1 MGSGKT
7 HNKENKSGFSESPE
21 TLNRMAIFDFA
32 VLTIVTQLVL
42 AFLYPDNSDVFL
54 LFSLPYLIP
63 AILSKSNNS
72 AVYPVTIV
80 IAVIS
85 ILIGIING
93 YFLISLKE
101 WVLFFNKGYSL
112 RFLELSYLILL
123 TGYIGMGSFAVRVI
137 YLDKMVSEK
146 YNK

>member
-1 MGSGKT
+1 MDSGKS
-7 HNKENKSGFSESPE
+7 NYKENKSDFSESVE
-21 TLNRMAIFDFA
+21 RLNRRAIFDFS

-54 LFSLPYLIP
+54 LLSLPYLIP

-72 AVYPVTIV
+72 AVYPVTLV

-85 ILIGIING
+85 ILFGLLNG

-101 WVLFFNKGYSL
+101 WVVFFKKGYSL
-112 RFLELSYLILL
+112 NFLELSYLILL
-123 TGYIGMGSFAVRVI
+123 TGYIGMVYFSVR
-137 YLDKMVSEK
+137 K
-146 YNK
+146 YFFKQLV

>member
-1 MGSGKT
+1 MDSGKS
-7 HNKENKSGFSESPE
+7 NYKENKSDFSESVE
-21 TLNRMAIFDFA
+21 RLNRRAIFDFS

-54 LFSLPYLIP
+54 LLSLPYLIP

-72 AVYPVTIV
+72 AVYPVTLV

-85 ILIGIING
+85 ILFGLLNG

-101 WVLFFNKGYSL
+101 WVVFFKKGYTL

-123 TGYIGMGSFAVRVI
+123 TGYIGMVYFSVR
-137 YLDKMVSEK
+137 K
-146 YNK
+146 YFFKQLV

>member
-1 MGSGKT
+1 MESGKSY
-7 HNKENKSGFSESPE
+7 NKENKSGFSESVE
-21 TLNRMAIFDFA
+21 RLNRRAIFDFS

-72 AVYPVTIV
+72 AVYPVTLV

-85 ILIGIING
+85 ILFGLLNG

-101 WVLFFNKGYSL
+101 WVVFFKKGYTSASWNYPTLFYL
-112 RFLELSYLILL
+112 RAI
-123 TGYIGMGSFAVRVI
+123 
-137 YLDKMVSEK
+137 
-146 YNK
+146 

>member
-1 MGSGKT
+1 MESGKSY
-7 HNKENKSGFSESPE
+7 NKENKSDFSESVE
-21 TLNRMAIFDFA
+21 RLNRRAIFDFS

-63 AILSKSNNS
+63 AILSKSDNS
-72 AVYPVTIV
+72 AVYPVTLV

-85 ILIGIING
+85 IFIGLLNG

-101 WVLFFNKGYSL
+101 WIVFFKKGYSL

-123 TGYIGMGSFAVRVI
+123 LSYIGMVYFSVR
-137 YLDKMVSEK
+137 K
-146 YNK
+146 YFSKQLV

>member
-1 MGSGKT
+1 MDSGKS
-7 HNKENKSGFSESPE
+7 NYKENKSGFSESPE
-21 TLNRMAIFDFA
+21 TLNRRAIFDFS

-54 LFSLPYLIP
+54 LLSLPYLIP
-63 AILSKSNNS
+63 AILSKSNKG
-72 AVYPVTIV
+72 AVYPVTLA

-85 ILIGIING
+85 ILFGLLNG

-101 WVLFFNKGYSL
+101 WVVFFKKGYTL

-123 TGYIGMGSFAVRVI
+123 TGYIGMVYFSVR
-137 YLDKMVSEK
+137 K
-146 YNK
+146 YFSKQLV

>member
-1 MGSGKT
+1 MESGKSY
-7 HNKENKSGFSESPE
+7 NKENKSGFSESVE
-21 TLNRMAIFDFA
+21 RLNRRAIFDFS

-54 LFSLPYLIP
+54 LLPLPYLIP

-72 AVYPVTIV
+72 AVYPVTLV

-85 ILIGIING
+85 ILFGLLNG

-101 WVLFFNKGYSL
+101 WVVFFKKGYSL

-123 TGYIGMGSFAVRVI
+123 TGYIGMVYFSVR
-137 YLDKMVSEK
+137 K
-146 YNK
+146 YFSKRII

>member
-1 MGSGKT
+1 MESGKSY
-7 HNKENKSGFSESPE
+7 NKENKSGFSESVE
-21 TLNRMAIFDFA
+21 RLNRRAIFDFS

-54 LFSLPYLIP
+54 LLSLPYLIP
-63 AILSKSNNS
+63 AILSKSNKG
-72 AVYPVTIV
+72 AVYPVTLV

-85 ILIGIING
+85 ILFGLLNG

-101 WVLFFNKGYSL
+101 WVVFFKKGYSL

-123 TGYIGMGSFAVRVI
+123 TGYIGMVYFSAR
-137 YLDKMVSEK
+137 K
-146 YNK
+146 YFSKQLV

>member
-1 MGSGKT
+1 MESGKSY
-7 HNKENKSGFSESPE
+7 NKENKSDFSESPE
-21 TLNRMAIFDFA
+21 TLNRRAIFDFS

-72 AVYPVTIV
+72 AVYPVTLV

-85 ILIGIING
+85 ILFGLLNG

-101 WVLFFNKGYSL
+101 WVVFFKKGYSL

-123 TGYIGMGSFAVRVI
+123 TGYIGMVYFSVR
-137 YLDKMVSEK
+137 K
-146 YNK
+146 YFSKQLV

>member
-1 MGSGKT
+1 MESGKSY
-7 HNKENKSGFSESPE
+7 NKENKSDFSESSE
-21 TLNRMAIFDFA
+21 TLNRRAIFDFS

-54 LFSLPYLIP
+54 LLSLPYLIP
-63 AILSKSNNS
+63 AILSKSNKG
-72 AVYPVTIV
+72 AVYPVTLA

-85 ILIGIING
+85 IFIGLLNG

-101 WVLFFNKGYSL
+101 WVVFFKKGYTL

-123 TGYIGMGSFAVRVI
+123 TGYIGMVYFSVR
-137 YLDKMVSEK
+137 K
-146 YNK
+146 YFFKQLV

>member
-1 MGSGKT
+1 MDSGKS
-7 HNKENKSGFSESPE
+7 NYKENKSGFSESPE
-21 TLNRMAIFDFA
+21 RLNRRAIFDFS

-72 AVYPVTIV
+72 AVYPVTLV

-85 ILIGIING
+85 ILFGLLNG

-101 WVLFFNKGYSL
+101 WVVFFKKGYSL

-123 TGYIGMGSFAVRVI
+123 TGYIGMVYFSIR
-137 YLDKMVSEK
+137 K
-146 YNK
+146 YFFKQLV